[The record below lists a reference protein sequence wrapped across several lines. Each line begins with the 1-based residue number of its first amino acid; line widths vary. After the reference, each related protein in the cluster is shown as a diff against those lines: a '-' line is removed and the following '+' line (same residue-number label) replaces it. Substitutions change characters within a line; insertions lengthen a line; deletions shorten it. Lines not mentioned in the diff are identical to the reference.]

1 MCLLQ
6 IEQLVS
12 LTAAAGASK
21 TTWQDEATSM
31 QEDLRSVLESF
42 SAFSSSD
49 AQQEYAHGSLA
60 GAVLICN
67 LLEGT
72 LPQGTNPQVPAGH
85 GCQPPCRPAHPGS
98 VSMGCRGQVWCSRQ
112 AADAAKHEGRSLA
125 ADDSLCVSQQ
135 TAGLRGTSDPHARQ
149 FQTAHA
155 LASAQLHWSEAID
168 LPERDSG
175 S

>member
-1 MCLLQ
+1 MLSQCMCLLQ

-72 LPQGTNPQVPAGH
+72 LPQGTNELQTLKYLWGMAANPPADL
-85 GCQPPCRPAHPGS
+85 RTPAVSLWDADGGRS
-98 VSMGCRGQVWCSRQ
+98 VAAGKQQMQQSMKAALFLQMTLSAPLSRQ
-112 AADAAKHEGRSLA
+112 LVLEAHQILMQGNFKLLMRLRQHN
-125 ADDSLCVSQQ
+125 CI
-135 TAGLRGTSDPHARQ
+135 GLR
-149 FQTAHA
+149 
-155 LASAQLHWSEAID
+155 L
-168 LPERDSG
+168 
-175 S
+175 